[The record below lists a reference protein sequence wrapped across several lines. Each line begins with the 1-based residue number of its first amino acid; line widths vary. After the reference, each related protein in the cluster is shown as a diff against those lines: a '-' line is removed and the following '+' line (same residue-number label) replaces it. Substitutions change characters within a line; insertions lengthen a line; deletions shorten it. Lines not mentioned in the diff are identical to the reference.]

1 LLLEQLSNA
10 FGPAGCEDEVR
21 RTLARA
27 LRDQV
32 DDLLTD
38 ALGNLIA
45 FKQGSGSEPRLKV
58 MVDAHTDEVGLMITR
73 VEKSGLLGFRA
84 VGGIDER
91 LLLAKGVMVGEKR
104 LPGVIVAPP
113 VHLTDREQRNKVI
126 KMEQLVIDIGAS
138 GEEEAKGQIQ
148 IGEYAVFDSRFQVL
162 AQEGLRTAKG
172 KALDD
177 RVGCAVAAALA
188 SEEYAVD
195 LYLSFSAQEE
205 VGLRGARVAA
215 FRIEPDVAFALEGTI
230 CDDTPKKEDISPTTE
245 LGKGPAITLM
255 DRSFIADRRLV
266 RLLLDTADAE
276 GIPHQIK
283 QPGLGGTDAGAIHM
297 SKAGVPSVA
306 VSVPCRYIHAPV
318 GMLSLNDFDHTVA
331 LMKAALHALPGAW
344 KSLSETRSTPADSV

>member
-1 LLLEQLSNA
+1 MLLEQLSNA

-32 DDLLTD
+32 DDLQTD

-45 FKQGSGSEPRLKV
+45 FKRGNGSEPRLKV

-73 VEKSGLLGFRA
+73 IEKNGLLGFRA

-91 LLLAKGVMVGEKR
+91 LLLAKGVIVGEKR
-104 LPGVIVAPP
+104 LPGVIAAPP
-113 VHLTDREQRNKVI
+113 VHLTSQEQRNKVI

-138 GEEEAKGQIQ
+138 GEEEAKGQVQ
-148 IGEYAVFDSRFQVL
+148 LGEYAVFDTRFQVL

-188 SEEYAVD
+188 GEEYAVD

-230 CDDTPKKEDISPTTE
+230 CDDTPKKVDVSPTTE

-255 DRSFIADRRLV
+255 DRSFIADKRLV

-283 QPGLGGTDAGAIHM
+283 QPGLGGTDAGAIHL
-297 SKAGVPSVA
+297 SKAGVPSA
-306 VSVPCRYIHAPV
+306 GVSVPCRYIHAPV

-344 KSLSETRSTPADSV
+344 E

>member
-32 DDLLTD
+32 DDLQTD

-45 FKQGSGSEPRLKV
+45 FKRGHGSEPRLKV

-73 VEKSGLLGFRA
+73 IEKSGLLGFRA

-91 LLLAKGVMVGEKR
+91 LLLAKGVIVGEKR
-104 LPGVIVAPP
+104 LPGVIAAPP
-113 VHLTDREQRNKVI
+113 IHLTSQDQRNKVI

-138 GEEEAKGQIQ
+138 GEEEAKGQVQ
-148 IGEYAVFDSRFQVL
+148 LGEYAVFDTRFQLL

-188 SEEYAVD
+188 GEEYAVD

-230 CDDTPKKEDISPTTE
+230 CDDTPKKVDVSPTTE
-245 LGKGPAITLM
+245 LGEGPAITLM
-255 DRSFIADRRLV
+255 DRSFIADKRLV

-283 QPGLGGTDAGAIHM
+283 QPGLGGTDAGAIHL

-331 LMKAALHALPGAW
+331 LMKAALHALPGTW
-344 KSLSETRSTPADSV
+344 K